1 LTHAYYTG
9 KSNKVDNTVD
19 NAVAPLQ
26 HISSI
31 QLLDTGEVDALSP
44 QEASS
49 HLQKLLEIQKQL
61 ASKQLQLQR
70 QMKEVRLKMKKVQ
83 LVPVT
88 SVPLLT
94 LQSVKNIET
103 VTVLAP
109 PDTHDNDGEIVT
121 RSGTQQVLHILELPA
136 SSPSGKTFFSIASF
150 KQLK

>member
-1 LTHAYYTG
+1 M
-9 KSNKVDNTVD
+9 DNTVD

-31 QLLDTGEVDALSP
+31 QLLDTGELDSLSP

-49 HLQKLLEIQKQL
+49 QLQKLLEIQKQL
-61 ASKQLQLQR
+61 ASKQLQLQQ
-70 QMKEVRLKMKKVQ
+70 QMREVRLKMKKVQ
-83 LVPVT
+83 PVPVT
-88 SVPLLT
+88 SVPLMT
-94 LQSVKNIET
+94 LQSSKNIET

-109 PDTHDNDGEIVT
+109 PDANDNGGEMVT

-150 KQLK
+150 KQ

>member
-1 LTHAYYTG
+1 MHAYYTG

-31 QLLDTGEVDALSP
+31 QLLDTGEVDSLSP

-49 HLQKLLEIQKQL
+49 HLQRLLEIQKQL
-61 ASKQLQLQR
+61 ASKQLQLQQQVR
-70 QMKEVRLKMKKVQ
+70 EVRLKMKKFQ
-83 LVPVT
+83 QVPVT

-94 LQSVKNIET
+94 LQSAKNIET

-109 PDTHDNDGEIVT
+109 PDANDNGGEMVT

-150 KQLK
+150 KQ